1 MGISIS
7 GSNAISGLSGNDT
20 DFDKVL
26 TQLKQIES
34 TQLNRLEA
42 WKSDWK
48 LRYDGFTQIIE
59 QIQAASSMLSKLSDK
74 NNFVTKLVNSSNDN
88 IISAVANASAQDV
101 QHTIKVSQ
109 VASNAIWANTGHVFA
124 SKNDVINTTGSDQY
138 FSYTY
143 AGKRHDFKVP
153 PNTTLDSFVSM
164 INNSSDNPGIKVSL
178 IQTGSG
184 YVFQVAGKETGAAND
199 LIIHDS
205 KLVGMDASGST
216 STWQTNAALDLGQS
230 MTAPTNY
237 VFDLVLAN
245 GVKKTVTVSGDKTPD
260 ELCAAL
266 ENAAGKGVISASVDE
281 NGTLTVSGVQS
292 ISRRTDKDK
301 AYVPASTQVTLAGDL
316 KNGKEYVKLNAKG
329 GLAEGLADDDLIT
342 FTMQMDDGSTRTFEI
357 KAGASKRDL
366 LVQMA
371 QATQD
376 GGSLDIGLGSG
387 GWGTKLSG
395 VTGVSFAAQNGATL
409 NTSALTTKT
418 TAATG
423 VRDTLGGSVDATTT
437 LTFAKGKL
445 TDRVDGK
452 KAGEDAED
460 MVYTLTTDSGEV
472 LYLKGLKGSMTN
484 EELRD
489 AIQNGTGLVDGDG
502 NAVTWADKGIS
513 VAWDEDAGTLSMDG
527 IQSFRITSGA
537 VSPAG
542 YTTSLSAT
550 TTISAT
556 NGNTGPTSTG
566 DLFFKDPAT
575 GDFQLEK
582 TPDLVYS
589 ITTNS
594 GVKGTLTLAS
604 GTSMKEVLAA
614 LKDPANAGWSWT
626 DANKNSVAAPA
637 DFSVKFTDAD
647 GKEYVDDAG
656 NPLSLD
662 DIDGPVYLNFGNV
675 QTATG
680 PGVTG
685 QVATSS
691 NWNIQRAANSR
702 YQVDNWPVEME
713 SATNKISD
721 VIEGVVFTIQD
732 VGDARIAVSTDI
744 TSVEQ
749 SIQDFLDAV
758 NSVLLTINELTKYDE
773 TKEVTSNDPDDI
785 GKDNYSPSGLTNQ
798 KGGLL
803 QGNYGVQL
811 FKSRFSSLLGSS
823 PPGFMSRQSAT
834 DILSGDVLASLANLG
849 IKTDTDEN
857 SDTYGLLVM
866 APSSSIAEL
875 QSLDKENYTNMIT
888 NNLEAVVDFFCA
900 SGTGSSTSTDF
911 RYGSHVEG
919 ITKGGNYEVRYSVDD
934 SGNITSV
941 TVGGVEAKR
950 DESQPGYY
958 YSVASGDAR
967 GLSILIDDLT
977 PGEHPPAGESPMY
990 VRIKQGLVQ
999 TTNSFLKDELV
1010 FNDVNISANSTP
1022 DQIADAMALKAKNG
1036 ALMSLRDNYMNVM
1049 ESIDAK
1055 IEREQR
1061 RLDMWESRQKKIF
1074 ANLET
1079 LLKQY
1084 GEQQTSLEAQLKQLS
1099 GNS

>member
-26 TQLKQIES
+26 TQLKKIDS

-59 QIQAASSMLSKLSDK
+59 QIQAASSMLSQLSDK

-109 VASNAIWANTGHVFA
+109 VASNSIWANTGHVFA
-124 SKNDVINTTGSDQY
+124 SKNDVINTTGADQY

-164 INNSSDNPGIKVSL
+164 INNSSENPGIKVSL

-184 YVFQVAGKETGAAND
+184 YVFQVAGKDTGAAND
-199 LIIHDS
+199 LVIHDS
-205 KLVGMDASGST
+205 KLVGMDATGST
-216 STWQTNAALDLGQS
+216 STWQTNAALDLDKT

-260 ELCAAL
+260 ELCTAL
-266 ENAAGKGVISASVDE
+266 ENAAGKGVITASVDE

-292 ISRRTDKDK
+292 ISRRTDKEN

-316 KNGKEYVKLNAKG
+316 KDKLNAAG
-329 GLAEGLADDDLIT
+329 GLAGGLGDDDLIT
-342 FTMQMDDGSTRTFEI
+342 FTMEMDDGSTRTFEI
-357 KAGASKRDL
+357 KAGSTKREL

-376 GGSLDIGLGSG
+376 GGSLDIGLGAG
-387 GWGTKLSG
+387 GWGTRLSG
-395 VTGVSFAAQNGATL
+395 VKGVTFEAQNGAAL
-409 NTSALTTKT
+409 NASALTAET
-418 TAATG
+418 TESTG
-423 VRDTLGGSVDATTT
+423 VRDTLGGTVDATTT
-437 LTFAKGKL
+437 LTFAKDKL
-445 TDRVDGK
+445 ADRIDGK

-460 MVYTLTTDSGEV
+460 LVYTLITDSGEA
-472 LYLKGLKGSMTN
+472 LYLKGLNGSMTN
-484 EELRD
+484 EQLRD

-502 NAVTWADKGIS
+502 NAVTWAGKGITVS
-513 VAWDEDAGTLSMDG
+513 WDEDAGTLAMDG
-527 IQSFRITSGA
+527 IQSIKVTSGA
-537 VSPAG
+537 VTPEG

-550 TTISAT
+550 TTIAAV
-556 NGNTGPTSTG
+556 NGNTGPTSKG
-566 DLFFKDPAT
+566 DLFFTDPAT

-604 GTSMKEVLAA
+604 GQSMKDVLAA
-614 LKDPANAGWSWT
+614 LKDPANPGWSWT

-732 VGDARIAVSTDI
+732 VGDARISVSTDI

-749 SIQDFLDAV
+749 SIQNFLDAV

-811 FKSRFSSLLGSS
+811 FKSRFSNVLSSS
-823 PPGFMSRQSAT
+823 PPGFKSRQSAT

-849 IKTDTDEN
+849 IKTDTDQN

-875 QSLDKENYTNMIT
+875 QSMDKENYTNMIT

-900 SGTGSSTSTDF
+900 SGTGSSTSSDF

-919 ITKGGNYEVRYSVDD
+919 ITKGGNYEVRYTVDD
-934 SGNITSV
+934 DGNITSV

-977 PGEHPPAGESPMY
+977 PGEHPPAGKEPMY

-1010 FNDVNISANSTP
+1010 FNDVNISSNSTP

-1036 ALMSLRDNYMNVM
+1036 ALMSLRDNYMTVM
-1049 ESIDAK
+1049 ENIDAK

-1061 RLDMWESRQKKIF
+1061 RLDRWESRQKQIF

-1084 GEQQTSLEAQLKQLS
+1084 GDQQTSLEAQLKQLS

>member
-48 LRYDGFTQIIE
+48 LRYDGFTKIIE
-59 QIQAASSMLSKLSDK
+59 QIQAASSMLSQLSDK

-88 IISAVANASAQDV
+88 ILSAVANASAQDV
-101 QHTIKVSQ
+101 QHTVKVSQ

-124 SKNDVINTTGSDQY
+124 SKNDVINTTGENQY

-143 AGKRHDFKVP
+143 AGERHDFKVP

-184 YVFQVAGKETGAAND
+184 YVFQVAGKDTGAAND
-199 LIIHDS
+199 LVIHDS
-205 KLVGMDASGST
+205 KLVGMDATGST
-216 STWQTNAALDLGQS
+216 SSWQTNAALDLGQ
-230 MTAPTNY
+230 TVTDPTNY

-245 GVKKTVTVSGDKTPD
+245 GVKKTVTVSGDKTPE
-260 ELCAAL
+260 ELCVAL
-266 ENAAGKGVISASVDE
+266 ENAAGNGVITASVDE

-292 ISRRTDKDK
+292 ISRRTDTEK
-301 AYVPASTQVTLAGDL
+301 AYVPASTQVSLAGDL
-316 KNGKEYVKLNAKG
+316 KDKLNATG
-329 GLAEGLADDDLIT
+329 GLAEGLGEDDLIT
-342 FTMQMDDGSTRTFEI
+342 FTMKMDDGSTRRFEI
-357 KAGASKRDL
+357 RAGASKRDL

-376 GGSLDIGLGSG
+376 GGSLDLSLGAS

-395 VTGVSFAAQNGATL
+395 VKDISFAAQGGAAL
-409 NTSALTTKT
+409 NASAISTTT
-418 TAATG
+418 TDATG
-423 VRDTLGGSVDATTT
+423 VKDTLGGSVDATTT
-437 LTFAKGKL
+437 LTFAKDKL
-445 TDRVDGK
+445 ADRVDGK

-460 MVYTLTTDSGEV
+460 MVYTLITDSGETF
-472 LYLKGLKGSMTN
+472 YLKGLKGSMTN
-484 EELRD
+484 EELRN
-489 AIQNGTGLVDGDG
+489 AILSGTGLVDGEG
-502 NAVTWADKGIS
+502 NAVSWAAARVT

-527 IQSFRITSGA
+527 VQSFKISSGA

-542 YTTSLSAT
+542 YSTSLSAT

-556 NGNTGPTSTG
+556 NAKPGPTSSG
-566 DLFFKDPAT
+566 NLFYTPA
-575 GDFQLEK
+575 GGSGFQLEK

-594 GVKGTLTLAS
+594 GVTGTLTLDS
-604 GTSMKEVLAA
+604 GMSMKEVLAA
-614 LKDPANAGWSWT
+614 LKDPSHAGWSWT
-626 DANKNSVAAPA
+626 DAGGAPAAAPA

-647 GKEYVDDAG
+647 GTEYVDDAG

-702 YQVDNWPVEME
+702 YQVDNWPIEME

-721 VIEGVVFTIQD
+721 VIEGVVFTLQD
-732 VGDARIAVSTDI
+732 VGDARISVSTDI

-758 NSVLLTINELTKYDE
+758 NSVLLTISDLTKFDE

-811 FKSRFSSLLGSS
+811 FKSRFSSVLNSS

-834 DILSGDVLASLANLG
+834 DILSGDVLANLANLG
-849 IKTDTDEN
+849 IKTDTDQN

-875 QSLDKENYTNMIT
+875 QSMDKENYTNMIT

-900 SGTGSSTSTDF
+900 SGTGSSTSSDF

-919 ITKGGNYEVRYSVDD
+919 ITKGGNYEVKYSVDD
-934 SGNITSV
+934 DGNITSV
-941 TVGGVEAKR
+941 TVGGVEATR

-958 YSVASGDAR
+958 YSVGSGDAR

-977 PGEHPPAGESPMY
+977 PGDHPPADESPMY

-1010 FNDVNISANSTP
+1010 FNDVNISSNSTP

-1036 ALMSLRDNYMNVM
+1036 ALMSLRDNYMTVM
-1049 ESIDAK
+1049 ENIDAK

-1061 RLDMWESRQKKIF
+1061 RLNMWESRQKQIF

-1084 GEQQTSLEAQLKQLS
+1084 SEKQTSLESQLKQLS

>member
-26 TQLKQIES
+26 TQLKKIES

-59 QIQAASSMLSKLSDK
+59 QIQAASSMLSQLSDK

-109 VASNAIWANTGHVFA
+109 VASNSIWANTGHVFA
-124 SKNDVINTTGSDQY
+124 SKNDVINTTGADQY

-164 INNSSDNPGIKVSL
+164 INNSSENPGIKVSL

-184 YVFQVAGKETGAAND
+184 SVFQVAGKDTGAAND
-199 LIIHDS
+199 LVIHDS
-205 KLVGMDASGST
+205 KLVGMDATGST
-216 STWQTNAALDLGQS
+216 STWQTNAALDLDKT

-260 ELCAAL
+260 ELCTAL
-266 ENAAGKGVISASVDE
+266 ENAAGKGVITASVDE

-292 ISRRTDKDK
+292 ISRRTDKEN

-316 KNGKEYVKLNAKG
+316 KDKLNAAG
-329 GLAEGLADDDLIT
+329 GLAGGLGDDDLIT
-342 FTMQMDDGSTRTFEI
+342 FTMEMDDGSTRTFEI
-357 KAGASKRDL
+357 KAGSTKREL

-376 GGSLDIGLGSG
+376 GGSLDIGLGAG
-387 GWGTKLSG
+387 GWGTRLSG
-395 VTGVSFAAQNGATL
+395 VKGVTFEAQNGAAL
-409 NTSALTTKT
+409 NASALTAET
-418 TAATG
+418 TESTG
-423 VRDTLGGSVDATTT
+423 VRDTLGGTVDATTT
-437 LTFAKGKL
+437 LTFAKDKL
-445 TDRVDGK
+445 ADRIDGK

-460 MVYTLTTDSGEV
+460 LVYTLITDSGEA
-472 LYLKGLKGSMTN
+472 LYLKGLNGSMTN
-484 EELRD
+484 EQLRD

-502 NAVTWADKGIS
+502 NAVTWAGKGITVS
-513 VAWDEDAGTLSMDG
+513 WDEDAGTLAMDG
-527 IQSFRITSGA
+527 IQSIKVTSGA
-537 VSPAG
+537 VTPEG

-550 TTISAT
+550 TTIAAV
-556 NGNTGPTSTG
+556 NGNTGPTSKG
-566 DLFFKDPAT
+566 DLFFTDPAT

-604 GTSMKEVLAA
+604 GQSMKDVLAA
-614 LKDPANAGWSWT
+614 LKDPANPGWSWT

-732 VGDARIAVSTDI
+732 VGDARISVSTDI

-749 SIQDFLDAV
+749 SIQNFLDAV

-811 FKSRFSSLLGSS
+811 FKSRFSNVLSSS
-823 PPGFMSRQSAT
+823 PPGFKSRQSAT

-849 IKTDTDEN
+849 IKTDTDQN

-875 QSLDKENYTNMIT
+875 QSMDKENYTNMIT

-900 SGTGSSTSTDF
+900 SGTGSSTSSDF

-919 ITKGGNYEVRYSVDD
+919 ITKGGNYEVRYTVDD
-934 SGNITSV
+934 DGNITSV

-977 PGEHPPAGESPMY
+977 PGEHPPAGKEPMY

-1010 FNDVNISANSTP
+1010 FNDVNISSNSTP

-1036 ALMSLRDNYMNVM
+1036 ALMSLRDNYMTVM
-1049 ESIDAK
+1049 ENIDAK

-1061 RLDMWESRQKKIF
+1061 RLDMWESRQKQIF

-1084 GEQQTSLEAQLKQLS
+1084 GDQQTSLEAQLKQLS

>member
-26 TQLKQIES
+26 TQLKKIES

-59 QIQAASSMLSKLSDK
+59 QIQAASSMLSQLSDK

-101 QHTIKVSQ
+101 QHTISVSQ
-109 VASNAIWANTGHVFA
+109 VASNAIWANTGHVFS

-143 AGKRHDFKVP
+143 AGEQHNFKVP

-184 YVFQVAGKETGAAND
+184 YVFQVAGKDTGAANE

-205 KLVGMDASGST
+205 KLVGMDATGST
-216 STWQTNAALDLGQS
+216 STWQTNAALDLDKS
-230 MTAPTNY
+230 MTDPTNY

-245 GVKKTVTVSGDKTPD
+245 GVKKTVTVSGDKTPE
-260 ELCAAL
+260 ELCVAL
-266 ENAAGKGVISASVDE
+266 ENAAGSGVITASVDE

-292 ISRRTDKDK
+292 ISRRTDKEK
-301 AYVPASTQVTLAGDL
+301 VYVPASTQVTLAGDL
-316 KNGKEYVKLNAKG
+316 KDKLNAAG
-329 GLAEGLADDDLIT
+329 GLADGFDPNDLIT
-342 FTMQMDDGSTRTFEI
+342 FTMEMDDGSTRTFEI
-357 KAGASKRDL
+357 KAGATKREL

-376 GGSLDIGLGSG
+376 GSSLDISLGAN
-387 GWGTKLSG
+387 GWGTKLAG

-409 NTSALTTKT
+409 NESALTTT
-418 TAATG
+418 TTEATG
-423 VRDTLGGSVDATTT
+423 VRDTLGGRVDATTT
-437 LTFAKGKL
+437 LTFAKDKL

-472 LYLKGLKGSMTN
+472 LYLKGLNGSMSN
-484 EELRD
+484 EDLRD
-489 AIQNGTGLVDGDG
+489 AILSDANL
-502 NAVTWADKGIS
+502 AAKGIT

-527 IQSFRITSGA
+527 VQSFRITSGA
-537 VSPAG
+537 VTPEG

-550 TTISAT
+550 TTIAAV
-556 NGNTGPTSTG
+556 NGKPGPTSKG

-594 GVKGTLTLAS
+594 GVTGTLTLAS
-604 GTSMKEVLAA
+604 GQSMEEVLAA
-614 LKDPANAGWSWT
+614 LHDPTHAGWSWT
-626 DANKNSVAAPA
+626 DAGGAPAVAPA

-647 GKEYVDDAG
+647 GKEYVDAAG

-662 DIDGPVYLNFGNV
+662 AIDGPVYLNFGNV
-675 QTATG
+675 QAASG
-680 PGVTG
+680 PGVAG
-685 QVATSS
+685 QVSTSS

-721 VIEGVVFTIQD
+721 VIEGVVFSIQD
-732 VGDARIAVSTDI
+732 VGDARISVSTDI

-749 SIQDFLDAV
+749 SIQNFLDAV
-758 NSVLLTINELTKYDE
+758 NSILLTINDLTKYDE
-773 TKEVTSNDPDDI
+773 TKDVTSNDPDDI

-834 DILSGDVLASLANLG
+834 DILSGDVLANLANLG
-849 IKTDTDEN
+849 IKTDTDQN

-875 QSLDKENYTNMIT
+875 QSLDKENYSDMIT

-900 SGTGSSTSTDF
+900 SGTGSSTSSSF

-919 ITKGGNYEVRYSVDD
+919 ITKGGNYEVKYSVDAD
-934 SGNITSV
+934 GNITSV
-941 TVGGVEAKR
+941 TVGGVEATR
-950 DESQPGYY
+950 DESQQGYY

-967 GLSILIDDLT
+967 GLSILIDDLS
-977 PGEHPPAGESPMY
+977 PGDHPPAGEDPMY

-999 TTNSFLKDELV
+999 TTNNFLKDELV
-1010 FNDVNISANSTP
+1010 FNDVNISSNATP
-1022 DQIADAMALKAKNG
+1022 DEIADAMALKAKNG
-1036 ALMSLRDNYMNVM
+1036 ALMSLRDNYMTVM
-1049 ESIDAK
+1049 ENIDAK

-1061 RLDMWESRQKKIF
+1061 RLNMWESRQKQIF

-1084 GEQQTSLEAQLKQLS
+1084 GEQQTSLEAQLKQLG

>member
-26 TQLKQIES
+26 TQLKKIES

-59 QIQAASSMLSKLSDK
+59 QIQAASSMLSQLSDK

-101 QHTIKVSQ
+101 QHTISVSQ
-109 VASNAIWANTGHVFA
+109 VASNAIWANTGHVFS

-143 AGKRHDFKVP
+143 AGEQHNFKVP

-184 YVFQVAGKETGAAND
+184 YVFQVAGKDTGAAND
-199 LIIHDS
+199 LIIHNS
-205 KLVGMDASGST
+205 KLVGMDATGST
-216 STWQTNAALDLGQS
+216 STWQTNAALDLDKT
-230 MTAPTNY
+230 MTDPTNY
-237 VFDLVLAN
+237 IFDLVLAN
-245 GVKKTVTVSGDKTPD
+245 GVKKTVTVSGDKTPE

-266 ENAAGKGVISASVDE
+266 ENAAGSGVITASVDE

-292 ISRRTDKDK
+292 ISRRTDKEK
-301 AYVPASTQVTLAGDL
+301 VYVPASTQVTFAGDL
-316 KNGKEYVKLNAKG
+316 KDKLNAAG
-329 GLAEGLADDDLIT
+329 GLAGGLKDDDLIT
-342 FTMQMDDGSTRTFEI
+342 FTMEMDDGSTRTFEI
-357 KAGASKRDL
+357 KAGATKREV

-376 GGSLDIGLGSG
+376 GGSLDLSLGAG
-387 GWGTKLSG
+387 GWGTRLSG
-395 VTGVSFAAQNGATL
+395 VKGITVATEATDDAGDPRTL
-409 NTSALTTKT
+409 NESALTTKT

-437 LTFAKGKL
+437 LTFAKDKL
-445 TDRVDGK
+445 TGRIDGK

-460 MVYTLTTDSGEV
+460 VVYTLTTDSGEAF
-472 LYLKGLKGSMTN
+472 YLKGLNGSMTN

-489 AIQNGTGLVDGDG
+489 AILNGTGLVDGDG
-502 NAVTWADKGIS
+502 KAVSWADTGIT

-527 IQSFRITSGA
+527 VQSFKVTSGA
-537 VSPAG
+537 VTPTG

-550 TTISAT
+550 TTIPAT
-556 NGNTGPTSTG
+556 NGDTGPTSKG
-566 DLFFKDPAT
+566 DLFFENPAT

-594 GVKGTLTLAS
+594 GVTGTLTLAS
-604 GTSMKEVLAA
+604 GMSMKDVLAA
-614 LKDPANAGWSWT
+614 LKDPTNAGWSWS
-626 DANKNSVAAPA
+626 DGGGAPA

-647 GKEYVDDAG
+647 GREYVDDAG
-656 NPLSLD
+656 NPLSPD
-662 DIDGPVYLNFGNV
+662 AIDGPVYLNFGNV
-675 QTATG
+675 QAATG
-680 PGVTG
+680 PGVAG

-702 YQVDNWPVEME
+702 YQVDNWPIEME
-713 SATNKISD
+713 SDTNKISD

-749 SIQDFLDAV
+749 SIQNFLDAV
-758 NSVLLTINELTKYDE
+758 NSVLLTINDLTKYDE

-834 DILSGDVLASLANLG
+834 DILSGDVLANLANLG
-849 IKTDTDEN
+849 IKTDTDQN

-875 QSLDKENYTNMIT
+875 QSMDQENYTDMIT

-900 SGTGSSTSTDF
+900 SGTGSSTSTHF

-919 ITKGGNYEVRYSVDD
+919 ITKGGNYEVKYSVDD
-934 SGNITSV
+934 DGNITSV

-977 PGEHPPAGESPMY
+977 PGEHPPAGGEPMY

-1010 FNDVNISANSTP
+1010 FNDVNISSNSTP

-1036 ALMSLRDNYMNVM
+1036 ALMSLRDNYMTVM
-1049 ESIDAK
+1049 ENIDAK

-1061 RLDMWESRQKKIF
+1061 RLDMWESRQKQIF